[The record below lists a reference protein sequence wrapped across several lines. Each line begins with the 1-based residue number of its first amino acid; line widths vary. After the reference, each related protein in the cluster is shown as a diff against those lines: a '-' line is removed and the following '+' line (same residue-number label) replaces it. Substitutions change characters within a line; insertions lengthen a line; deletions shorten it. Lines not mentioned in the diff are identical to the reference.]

1 MIDNHNTPP
10 SKDGEEKDPLFD
22 KQLSDLSRR
31 VTLEVPVHIRELVLE
46 DALKTLLPLDMPLEK
61 TVVVPPDNVWRRWG
75 LGMGLAASVM
85 LGLNV
90 FWQVESTAPG
100 SLTRPI
106 EPEQQALPVNP
117 EPALPQIKKESKVS
131 AENLPTPPKEPV
143 SEAAKPSPSKLSK
156 PTVTSSEKMGS
167 KGFPSRPIS
176 SSGGNDSD
184 SGSEEYD
191 QLLQSYPKS
200 EIASQT
206 EEKSHS
212 ERALALRN
220 EAESSL
226 RREIASQTEKKSSE
240 FTWGSWQIKR
250 FKDMKKQLELNAGAP
265 LPERRYAFKHSVD
278 PSTND
283 KPIVKLLDTY
293 VSILFVFNQWAGE
306 PVSSVQTADGFKIS
320 GWRYWPVVPDQ
331 LPQDLRFAV
340 IIGHHGKPNPD
351 DIVLDEEAIHALVTQ
366 KDIANSP
373 LSRIVDFEAT
383 CKSANCKDEQEQF
396 SREAMELDI
405 ANGKTPWKLMRYVKR
420 Q

>member
-46 DALKTLLPLDMPLEK
+46 DALKTLLPLDMPLQK

-117 EPALPQIKKESKVS
+117 EPALPQIQKESKAS
-131 AENLPTPPKEPV
+131 AEKLPTPSKEPV

-156 PTVTSSEKMGS
+156 PTVTPSEIMGS

-184 SGSEEYD
+184 SSSEEYD
-191 QLLQSYPKS
+191 QILQSYPKS
-200 EIASQT
+200 D
-206 EEKSHS
+206 
-212 ERALALRN
+212 
-220 EAESSL
+220 
-226 RREIASQTEKKSSE
+226 IASQTEKKSSE
-240 FTWGSWQIKR
+240 FTWGNWQIKR

-265 LPERRYAFKHSVD
+265 LPKPKYAYKYHVD
-278 PSTND
+278 PSIND
-283 KPIVKLLDTY
+283 KPIVNPSDTY
-293 VSILFVFNQWAGE
+293 VSILFVFHQWAGE

-340 IIGHHGKPNPD
+340 IIDHHGKPNLD
-351 DIVLDEEAIHALVTQ
+351 DIVLDEEAIHAFVTQ

-383 CKSANCKDEQEQF
+383 CKSENCKDEQEQF
-396 SREAMELDI
+396 SQQAMELDI